1 VKADVLPIDGAE
13 HQAVQM
19 LLPWHGNA
27 LLSASEAARV
37 QMHAAGCPRCQAD
50 LAWQASMRLASVDA
64 APAEMSSVDAR
75 WATLRR
81 QLATEGAVV
90 RPASAHP
97 SRHAV
102 SRGWSFALAAQAGLL
117 VAFALLAAWPVLS
130 PRVEPYRGLGA
141 APASIAANAIVVF
154 RPDASEAQI
163 RAALR
168 AGGAQVVGGP
178 TVSDAYLLH
187 VRTNDQATLARLRA
201 QAGVLRAESLEAE
214 AAR

>member
-1 VKADVLPIDGAE
+1 
-13 HQAVQM
+13 
-19 LLPWHGNA
+19 
-27 LLSASEAARV
+27 
-37 QMHAAGCPRCQAD
+37 
-50 LAWQASMRLASVDA
+50 
-64 APAEMSSVDAR
+64 
-75 WATLRR
+75 
-81 QLATEGAVV
+81 
-90 RPASAHP
+90 
-97 SRHAV
+97 V

-130 PRVEPYRGLGA
+130 PRVELYRGLGA

>member
-1 VKADVLPIDGAE
+1 MKANVLPIDGAE

-37 QMHAAGCPRCQAD
+37 QTHVAGCPRCQAD
-50 LAWQASMRLASVDA
+50 LAWQARLRLASVDV
-64 APAEMSSVDAR
+64 APVEMSSVDAR

-81 QLATEGAVV
+81 QIATDGAVV
-90 RPASAHP
+90 RPAAASP
-97 SRHAV
+97 VRHAV

-117 VAFALLAAWPVLS
+117 VAFALVAVWPVLS
-130 PRVEPYRGLGA
+130 PRVEPYHGLGA
-141 APASIAANAIVVF
+141 APASTAANAIVVF

-168 AGGAQVVGGP
+168 AGGAQLVGGP

-214 AAR
+214 ALR

>member
-1 VKADVLPIDGAE
+1 MKADVLPIDGAE

-37 QMHAAGCPRCQAD
+37 QMHVAACPRCQAD
-50 LAWQASMRLASVDA
+50 LAWQASLRLASVDA
-64 APAEMSSVDAR
+64 APAEMPSIDAR

-117 VAFALLAAWPVLS
+117 LAFALLAAWPVLS
-130 PRVEPYRGLGA
+130 PRVELYRGLGA

>member
-1 VKADVLPIDGAE
+1 MKADVLPIDGAE

-50 LAWQASMRLASVDA
+50 LAWQASLRLASVDA
-64 APAEMSSVDAR
+64 TPAEISSVDAR

-130 PRVEPYRGLGA
+130 PRVELYRGLGA